1 MYFLLQNFRFR
12 RALELVDFLL
22 RQSDIHKA
30 VTMSQQ
36 DDVTRTS
43 LMSLMQQVHVRDSSA
58 VHTVTHCLHTGLTFL
73 VAQMPSRSQQHAVP
87 IVRSAPVRHVLHS
100 IARVMAS
107 YFCNLEMF
115 VFPSHCV
122 KKLPPLHVNY
132 RISTSS
138 PISLCNPPNLTRV

>member
-43 LMSLMQQVHVRDSSA
+43 LMSLMQQVRVSSA
-58 VHTVTHCLHTGLTFL
+58 VHTVTHCLLTLTFL

-138 PISLCNPPNLTRV
+138 PLSLCTCNPRNLTRV